1 MNNIEKLQMLEWG
14 IYRISLA
21 LVAICEQ
28 ECCNYGFDD
37 EVMMADEY
45 VKCYEKEHTNE

>member
-1 MNNIEKLQMLEWG
+1 MNNIEKLQLLEYG

-28 ECCNYGFDD
+28 ECCYYGFDD
-37 EVMMADEY
+37 EIKMAYEY
-45 VKCYEKEHTNE
+45 VKSYEKEHSNE